1 MNEIEQN
8 IQKSENIQ
16 DPIYSELQTG
26 LPSENY
32 KETNAVF
39 NWDTGTKTMLGV
51 DDNDISHLISEEPS
65 EEINQIK
72 DAVNNNQE
80 VSQEM
85 LGKIPGMLSG
95 IKKWSMSS
103 TKGDWYKSLEKAGLA
118 FSDFLEQGSR
128 LITGGQIREL
138 FDDQARILRKDNIT
152 LNLTNEDI
160 KNGFMNMQE
169 DFQPGAENHPFNE
182 DGNLKEGWQEI
193 SQSVAS
199 ADAIQYENQEFSPA
213 PMFEYILQ
221 YGLGG
226 KKIYDVLGNVSK
238 LKKAPII
245 KAVLA
250 ELGVEFAGATQKK
263 DDVNLL
269 NMLEGFG
276 FGEESGTVLNILRES
291 LAAGDDDTALERKL
305 KNAAGNAPVGL
316 GLGLTIKAI
325 SKTKTLYNFI
335 KKLKYNKEGRTEL
348 SKKLGYSIEKDN
360 GINGD
365 FKVQDKNGITIA
377 SFATKEEADDLSKV
391 LGDGHEVQEIKSL
404 GAAATSNE
412 PITPVE
418 VVDSSGQVIKQGED
432 LVPSEKPFYSN
443 VEKAI
448 SNFTFKKQ
456 PGNQILAT
464 LNNTS
469 GIKQSE
475 IEDLGLVEFLK
486 DNPSVTKEQLD
497 DFIADKSLTTRVKVT
512 VLEGTEDIGGDVGDM
527 NFAVGFED
535 TRPDV
540 LTNANSFDDA
550 KLIVNNDEG
559 LYNEMTEFG
568 LAKGISKDD
577 MMSGDF
583 DDYVDEFLETQ
594 YGITQTFPGSSPT
607 KFSDQTL
614 PSGEDYKEI
623 LITAPGTPQVYTKHH
638 FNKDVPPG
646 ENLIAHARF
655 NTREIDGKKTLF
667 IEEIQS
673 DLHQAGRKEGYNTK
687 DAQKAQSEFDRYS
700 LFLADKY
707 DLNPRPQHNFA
718 MYGGLKK
725 MTDAEVNKYQL
736 LQSKVNFGGV
746 ADAPFKKNWHELTM
760 KRLIKYA
767 VDNGFEAISFTP
779 GKVQNARYDLSQVV
793 NKIQVT
799 PSLHSSKK
807 IALYTYDKNDLLMV
821 YNILPDQ
828 LSNYVGKEL
837 SEKILKDIEG
847 NDLFKKFN
855 LDEHNSKPQA
865 DSSGQEF
872 LDQGLSYGTTDLEIG
887 GKGMKGFYDDMLP
900 KFLNKFGKKYNAKL
914 ETGSIGNE
922 YSIYKASDIK
932 ENMPYTAIGSSNKT
946 YAIYNIIF
954 NSDAGMNGRY
964 ELTMKKDGKVQT
976 IDFDPNLDKMKR
988 SLAEELEGFKVPQI
1002 NQLNKIEVPFMVIT
1016 PEMKKNILTEG
1027 VPIAQVEDQQEKNTA
1042 LV

>member
-1 MNEIEQN
+1 M
-8 IQKSENIQ
+8 
-16 DPIYSELQTG
+16 
-26 LPSENY
+26 
-32 KETNAVF
+32 
-39 NWDTGTKTMLGV
+39 
-51 DDNDISHLISEEPS
+51 
-65 EEINQIK
+65 
-72 DAVNNNQE
+72 
-80 VSQEM
+80 
-85 LGKIPGMLSG
+85 
-95 IKKWSMSS
+95 
-103 TKGDWYKSLEKAGLA
+103 
-118 FSDFLEQGSR
+118 
-128 LITGGQIREL
+128 
-138 FDDQARILRKDNIT
+138 
-152 LNLTNEDI
+152 TNEEI
-160 KNGFMNMQE
+160 KNGFLNMRE

-348 SKKLGYSIEKDN
+348 SKKLGYSIKNDN

-464 LNNTS
+464 LNNTA

-475 IEDLGLVEFLK
+475 IQDLGLDTFLK

-497 DFIADKSLTTRVKVT
+497 DFIADKSLTTRVKET

-550 KLIVNNDEG
+550 KLIVKNDEG
-559 LYNEMTEFG
+559 LYNELTEFG
-568 LAKGISKDD
+568 FAKGISDDD
-577 MMSGDF
+577 MMS
-583 DDYVDEFLETQ
+583 DEFVEDFLQEQ
-594 YGITQTFPGSSPT
+594 YGITRTFPESSPT
-607 KFSDQTL
+607 KFSNQTL
-614 PSGEDYKEI
+614 PGGEDYKEI

-646 ENLIAHARF
+646 ENLIAHVRF
-655 NTREIDGKKTLF
+655 NTRIINEKKTLF

-673 DLHQAGRKEGYNTK
+673 DLHQAGRKQGYSSIDLFQEVEKINISLRLLAKVMDEIKIGTNKTK
-687 DAQKAQSEFDRYS
+687 FDEYNKQYNELLNKRQ
-700 LFLADKY
+700 
-707 DLNPRPQHNFA
+707 DLVDNNQYA
-718 MYGGLKK
+718 
-725 MTDAEVNKYQL
+725 
-736 LQSKVNFGGV
+736 V

-760 KRLIKYA
+760 KRAIKYA

-779 GKVQNARYDLSQVV
+779 GKVQNDRYDLSTVADS
-793 NKIQVT
+793 IR
-799 PSLHSSKK
+799 
-807 IALYTYDKNDLLMV
+807 A
-821 YNILPDQ
+821 
-828 LSNYVGKEL
+828 
-837 SEKILKDIEG
+837 EKINGGTKD
-847 NDLFKKFN
+847 
-855 LDEHNSKPQA
+855 
-865 DSSGQEF
+865 GQYE
-872 LDQGLSYGTTDLEIG
+872 LNIT
-887 GKGMKGFYDDMLP
+887 GKGRNINKVIAENELEQYLGKDLSQKIINDAPIYQDGREYSGLDLKVGGEGMIGFYDNMLP

>member
-16 DPIYSELQTG
+16 DPIYSELQKG
-26 LPSENY
+26 LPSKNY
-32 KETNAVF
+32 KEINAVF

-51 DDNDISHLISEEPS
+51 DDNDISHLISEVPS
-65 EEINQIK
+65 EEINEIK
-72 DAVNNNQE
+72 QAVDNNQE

-85 LGKIPGMLSG
+85 LEKIPSMLGG

-138 FDDQARILRKDNIT
+138 FDDQARIFRKGNIT
-152 LNLTNEDI
+152 LNVTNEEI
-160 KNGFMNMQE
+160 KNGFLNMRE

-291 LAAGDDDTALERKL
+291 LAANDDDTALERKL

-316 GLGLTIKAI
+316 GLGLTIKTI
-325 SKTKTLYNFI
+325 SKTKTLYNFM

-377 SFATKEEADDLSKV
+377 SFATKEEADELSKI

-404 GAAATSNE
+404 GAAATSNK
-412 PITPVE
+412 PITPAVA
-418 VVDSSGQVIKQGED
+418 VDSSGQVIKQADE
-432 LVPSEKPFYSN
+432 LVTSEKPFYSN
-443 VEKAI
+443 VEKTI
-448 SNFTFKKQ
+448 SNFKFKQQ

-464 LNNTS
+464 LNNTA

-475 IEDLGLVEFLK
+475 IQDLGLDTFLK

-497 DFIADKSLTTRVKVT
+497 DFIADNSLTTKVKDEI
-512 VLEGTEDIGGDVGDM
+512 LEGSQAANNKSDLFIPGDEKGMDIP
-527 NFAVGFED
+527 EE
-535 TRPDV
+535 
-540 LTNANSFDDA
+540 LLNANSYDDA
-550 KLIVNNDEG
+550 KLIVKNNQEIYDE
-559 LYNEMTEFG
+559 LDEFYINDNISENEMLE
-568 LAKGISKDD
+568 DD
-577 MMSGDF
+577 F
-583 DDYVDEFLETQ
+583 IETFLEER
-594 YGITQTFPGSSPT
+594 YGIYQLTPDKKPAMFESYVTPGGENYKEMLITVPGS
-607 KFSDQTL
+607 
-614 PSGEDYKEI
+614 
-623 LITAPGTPQVYTKHH
+623 PQVYTKHH
-638 FNKDVPPG
+638 YNGSVNAG

-655 NTREIDGKKTLF
+655 NDRIIDNKKILF

-673 DLHQAGRKEGYNTK
+673 DLHQTGRKEGYTS
-687 DAQKAQSEFDRYS
+687 DAKKKIQNEINLREKELKEIYGDNYSEEIYYDDRMINILMQKRDNVFM
-700 LFLADKY
+700 LPNL
-707 DLNPRPQHNFA
+707 
-718 MYGGLKK
+718 
-725 MTDAEVNKYQL
+725 
-736 LQSKVNFGGV
+736 V

-767 VDNGFEAISFTP
+767 VDNDYDGIALTS
-779 GKVQNARYDLSQVV
+779 GDMQAARYPGQD
-793 NKIQVT
+793 N
-799 PSLHSSKK
+799 
-807 IALYTYDKNDLLMV
+807 
-821 YNILPDQ
+821 
-828 LSNYVGKEL
+828 
-837 SEKILKDIEG
+837 LKV
-847 NDLFKKFN
+847 
-855 LDEHNSKPQA
+855 
-865 DSSGQEF
+865 
-872 LDQGLSYGTTDLEIG
+872 
-887 GKGMKGFYDDMLP
+887 FYDNTLV
-900 KFLNKFGKKYNAKL
+900 KFTNKFGKKYGAKID
-914 ETGSIGNE
+914 EASIGKQDEGSVSFDVDATFNYQNTRLREAETIQDVYRITKENKYLQKEFQLYLRDDLNE
-922 YSIYKASDIK
+922 ATYANMSFDELQKELGSDIDSYIN
-932 ENMPYTAIGSSNKT
+932 EWLINDFGLEIGVDSSNKVPMMLFT
-946 YAIYNIIF
+946 PN
-954 NSDAGMNGRY
+954 
-964 ELTMKKDGKVQT
+964 MKK
-976 IDFDPNLDKMKR
+976 
-988 SLAEELEGFKVPQI
+988 E
-1002 NQLNKIEVPFMVIT
+1002 
-1016 PEMKKNILTEG
+1016 ILTEG

>member
-16 DPIYSELQTG
+16 DPIYSELQKG
-26 LPSENY
+26 LPSKNY
-32 KETNAVF
+32 KEINAVF

-51 DDNDISHLISEEPS
+51 DDNDISHLISEVPS
-65 EEINQIK
+65 EEINEIK
-72 DAVNNNQE
+72 QAVDNNQE

-85 LGKIPGMLSG
+85 LEKIPSMLGG

-138 FDDQARILRKDNIT
+138 FDDQARIFRKGNIT
-152 LNLTNEDI
+152 LNVTNEEI
-160 KNGFMNMQE
+160 KNGFLNMRE

-291 LAAGDDDTALERKL
+291 LAANDDDTALERKL

-316 GLGLTIKAI
+316 GLGLTIKTI
-325 SKTKTLYNFI
+325 SKTKTLYNFM

-377 SFATKEEADDLSKV
+377 SFATKEEADELSKI

-404 GAAATSNE
+404 GAAATSNK
-412 PITPVE
+412 PITPAVA
-418 VVDSSGQVIKQGED
+418 VDSSGQVIKQADE
-432 LVPSEKPFYSN
+432 LVTSEKPFYSN
-443 VEKAI
+443 VEKTI
-448 SNFTFKKQ
+448 SNFKFKQQ

-464 LNNTS
+464 LNNTA

-475 IEDLGLVEFLK
+475 IQDLGLDTFLK

-497 DFIADKSLTTRVKVT
+497 DFIADNSLTTKVKDEI
-512 VLEGTEDIGGDVGDM
+512 LEGSQAANNKSDLFIPGDEKGMDIP
-527 NFAVGFED
+527 EE
-535 TRPDV
+535 
-540 LTNANSFDDA
+540 LLNANSYDDA
-550 KLIVNNDEG
+550 KLIVKNNQEIYDE
-559 LYNEMTEFG
+559 LDEFYINDNISENEMLE
-568 LAKGISKDD
+568 DD
-577 MMSGDF
+577 F
-583 DDYVDEFLETQ
+583 IETFLEER
-594 YGITQTFPGSSPT
+594 YGIYQLTPDKKPAMFESYVTPGGENYKEMLITVPGS
-607 KFSDQTL
+607 
-614 PSGEDYKEI
+614 
-623 LITAPGTPQVYTKHH
+623 PQVYTKHH
-638 FNKDVPPG
+638 YNGSVNAG

-655 NTREIDGKKTLF
+655 NDRIIDNKKILF

-673 DLHQAGRKEGYNTK
+673 DLHQTGRKEGYTS
-687 DAQKAQSEFDRYS
+687 DAKKKIQNEINLREKELKEIYGDNYSEEIYYDDRMINILMQKRDNVFM
-700 LFLADKY
+700 LPNL
-707 DLNPRPQHNFA
+707 
-718 MYGGLKK
+718 
-725 MTDAEVNKYQL
+725 
-736 LQSKVNFGGV
+736 V

-767 VDNGFEAISFTP
+767 VDNDYDGIALTS
-779 GKVQNARYDLSQVV
+779 GDMQAARYPGQD
-793 NKIQVT
+793 N
-799 PSLHSSKK
+799 
-807 IALYTYDKNDLLMV
+807 
-821 YNILPDQ
+821 
-828 LSNYVGKEL
+828 
-837 SEKILKDIEG
+837 LKV
-847 NDLFKKFN
+847 
-855 LDEHNSKPQA
+855 
-865 DSSGQEF
+865 
-872 LDQGLSYGTTDLEIG
+872 
-887 GKGMKGFYDDMLP
+887 FYDNTLV
-900 KFLNKFGKKYNAKL
+900 KFTNKFGKKYGAKIDKA
-914 ETGSIGNE
+914 SIGKQDEGSVSFDVDATFNYQNTRLREAETIQDVYRITKENKYLQKEFQLYLRDDLNE
-922 YSIYKASDIK
+922 ATYANMSFDELQKELGSDIDSYIN
-932 ENMPYTAIGSSNKT
+932 EWLINDFGLEIGVDSSNKVPMMLFT
-946 YAIYNIIF
+946 PN
-954 NSDAGMNGRY
+954 
-964 ELTMKKDGKVQT
+964 MKK
-976 IDFDPNLDKMKR
+976 
-988 SLAEELEGFKVPQI
+988 E
-1002 NQLNKIEVPFMVIT
+1002 
-1016 PEMKKNILTEG
+1016 ILTEG

>member
-26 LPSENY
+26 LPIENY

-85 LGKIPGMLSG
+85 LEKIPGMLGG

-138 FDDQARILRKDNIT
+138 FDDQARIFRKGNIT
-152 LNLTNEDI
+152 LNVTNEEI
-160 KNGFMNMQE
+160 KNGFLNMRE

-316 GLGLTIKAI
+316 GLGLAIKAI

-348 SKKLGYSIEKDN
+348 SKKLGYSIENDN

-412 PITPVE
+412 PITPV
-418 VVDSSGQVIKQGED
+418 VAVDSSGQVIKQADE
-432 LVPSEKPFYSN
+432 LIPSEKSFYSN
-443 VEKAI
+443 VEKTI

-464 LNNTS
+464 LNNTA

-475 IEDLGLVEFLK
+475 IQDLGLDTFLK

-497 DFIADKSLTTRVKVT
+497 DFIADKSLTTRVKET
-512 VLEGTEDIGGDVGDM
+512 VLEGTRDPGGDVADM
-527 NFAVGFED
+527 NFAVGFEN

-550 KLIVNNDEG
+550 RLIVNNNEG
-559 LYNEMTEFG
+559 LYNEITEFG
-568 LAKGISKDD
+568 LAKGISEDE
-577 MMSGDF
+577 MSENF
-583 DDYVDEFLETQ
+583 DDYVDEFLESQ
-594 YGITQTFPGSSPT
+594 YGITQTKPKSKPT
-607 KFSDQTL
+607 KF
-614 PSGEDYKEI
+614 GEYITPGGDDYKEM
-623 LITAPGTPQVYTKHH
+623 LITAPGTPQVYTKTH
-638 FNKDVPPG
+638 FQGDVPPN

-655 NTREIDGKKTLF
+655 NTREIDGNKTLF

-673 DLHQAGRKEGYNTK
+673 DLHQAGKKQGYKEPMTEEMEIAYERAIPLNKQEIAKLDIEMRNITGERTPELIQKEQEILKEIEFLEKNIESMENSLKSGYT
-687 DAQKAQSEFDRYS
+687 
-700 LFLADKY
+700 
-707 DLNPRPQHNFA
+707 
-718 MYGGLKK
+718 GG
-725 MTDAEVNKYQL
+725 NI
-736 LQSKVNFGGV
+736 
-746 ADAPFKKNWHELTM
+746 ADAPFKKNWYELTM

-767 VDNGFEAISFTP
+767 IDNDFDAIAFTS
-779 GKVQNARYDLSQVV
+779 GDMQAARY
-793 NKIQVT
+793 
-799 PSLHSSKK
+799 
-807 IALYTYDKNDLLMV
+807 
-821 YNILPDQ
+821 
-828 LSNYVGKEL
+828 
-837 SEKILKDIEG
+837 EG
-847 NDLFKKFN
+847 MGNPK
-855 LDEHNSKPQA
+855 
-865 DSSGQEF
+865 
-872 LDQGLSYGTTDLEIG
+872 GL
-887 GKGMKGFYDDMLP
+887 KGFYDNTLT
-900 KFLNKFGKKYNAKL
+900 KFTNKFGKKYGAKL
-914 ETGSIGNE
+914 ENSTLQGVVSDPSSIKMGQYYEAGNQSWVIRGSDERGYDLYNLIPGEAPEIADSYRNLLNAQIGLIEEIDGFNQGKPFP
-922 YSIYKASDIK
+922 I
-932 ENMPYTAIGSSNKT
+932 M
-946 YAIYNIIF
+946 IF
-954 NSDAGMNGRY
+954 TPD
-964 ELTMKKDGKVQT
+964 MKK
-976 IDFDPNLDKMKR
+976 
-988 SLAEELEGFKVPQI
+988 E
-1002 NQLNKIEVPFMVIT
+1002 
-1016 PEMKKNILTEG
+1016 ILTEG
-1027 VPIAQVEDQQEKNTA
+1027 VPIAQVEEQEEKNTA